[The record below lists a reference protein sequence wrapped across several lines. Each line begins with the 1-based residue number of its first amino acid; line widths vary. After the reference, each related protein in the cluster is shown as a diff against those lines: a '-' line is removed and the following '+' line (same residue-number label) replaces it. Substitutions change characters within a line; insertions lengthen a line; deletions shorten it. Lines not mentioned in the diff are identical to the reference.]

1 MGGPGASW
9 WASSYVRS
17 LKLLQAWLV
26 RGFHVAVTPERIR
39 LLVLEDEQTDVD
51 LTLLALTR
59 FGLRLGEVVAVAT
72 EAEFLRSLDEFEPDV
87 ILCDYTL
94 PGFSGEEALRAAA
107 ERCPQVPFIFVSGM
121 LGEDRAVEL
130 LKAGAWDYVLKD
142 RLARLGPAVSRSL
155 AEAREAA
162 ARLRLEGEREA
173 ALHDLRCSRERLRS
187 ALDRLAGLQA
197 TTAALAGALT
207 ERDVARVLAEVTS
220 PLLGASAGLLLAADD
235 AGGWRRPHVWAEDGS
250 TAGVSW
256 SAAEAGRSEVL
267 AGPALFLGDADA
279 AARALPGW
287 RLPSSGRSFAVLPL
301 GGARPGGLVALMWS
315 TAQEFGES
323 DRTFLTTVG
332 VQCTQALDRVRLIES
347 HATVAQALQRALLP
361 EELPEIPGV
370 HATARYVPAHGD
382 AVGGDWYDLLPLP
395 DGGVALVMGD
405 VEGHSVAA
413 AAAMGQ
419 ARNVL
424 RAYASERHSPA
435 EIMRRLNRFVTTH
448 LDTLITCC
456 YAELDAAARVVTT
469 VSAGH
474 PRPVIVDA
482 SGRASELQVE
492 PGLPLGLDEGTHYRE
507 HTSLLPAGG
516 WLVLFTDGLV
526 DGDRAI
532 HRGMD
537 GFLARIAS
545 NAGGDPTQLADALV
559 QRPAEAP
566 PLPDDAAL
574 LVVQLR
580 DDLADTAPGRVAS
593 RTFRATAAATP
604 SSRHFLLDVLAAWQ
618 LNELQDVA
626 ALAASELVTNAVL
639 HTAGDVHLTVRR
651 LGESQIW
658 IGVTDDSD
666 RLPQIYHAAAEDIA
680 GRGLAIVD
688 LVSDEWGVD
697 LDAAG
702 GKTVWLRLSRSTPD
716 TLLA

>member
-1 MGGPGASW
+1 M
-9 WASSYVRS
+9 
-17 LKLLQAWLV
+17 WLV
-26 RGFHVAVTPERIR
+26 WGFHVAVTPEAIR

-59 FGLRLGEVVAVAT
+59 FGLCLGEVVAVAT
-72 EAEFLRSLDEFEPDV
+72 EAEFLRSLDGFEPDV
-87 ILCDYTL
+87 ILSDYTL
-94 PGFSGEEALRAAA
+94 PGFSGEEALRAAV

-173 ALHDLRCSRERLRS
+173 ALHDLRRSQERLRS

-207 ERDVARVLAEVTS
+207 EQDVAHVLAHVTS
-220 PLLGASAGLLLAADD
+220 PLLGVSAGMLQAADD
-235 AGGWRRPHVWAEDGS
+235 AGGWHRPHRWTAGGS
-250 TAGVSW
+250 TADLFW
-256 SAAEAGRSEVL
+256 SAAEAGRGEALVTRS
-267 AGPALFLGDADA
+267 PLFLGDVDA

-287 RLPSSGRSFAVLPL
+287 RLPPDGRSFAVLPL
-301 GGARPGGLVALMWS
+301 GGTRPGGLVALMWR

-361 EELPEIPGV
+361 EELPDLPGV
-370 HATARYVPAHGD
+370 HATARYVTAHGD

-395 DGGVALVMGD
+395 DGGMALVMGD
-405 VEGHSVAA
+405 VEGHSTAA

-435 EIMRRLNRFVTTH
+435 EIMRRLNRFVTAH

-474 PRPVIVDA
+474 PRPVVVDA
-482 SGRASELQVE
+482 NGRASELQVE
-492 PGLPLGLDEGTHYRE
+492 PGLPLGLDEDTHYRE

-516 WLVLFTDGLV
+516 WLALFTDGLV

-537 GFLARIAS
+537 DFLARIAA

-559 QRPAEAP
+559 QRPADAP

-574 LVVQLR
+574 LVVRLR
-580 DDLADTAPGRVAS
+580 DDLAGTAPGRVAS
-593 RTFRATAAATP
+593 RTFRATPAATP

-618 LNELQDVA
+618 LHDLQDVA
-626 ALAASELVTNAVL
+626 GLAASELVTNAVL

-666 RLPQIYHAAAEDIA
+666 RLPHLHHAEAEDIA

-716 TLLA
+716 TLPA